1 MTPKEDML
9 DESAQLIN
17 EIESNL
23 EKVLQKRKEEVE
35 LDLQL
40 KMRREKEDAERKKT
54 LIEGEFE
61 KERGT
66 IKEFRGAISE
76 FETARKT
83 LQDRMRDHLER
94 GMRYQGDIE
103 KLTALTLEEL
113 RKVGDL
119 SLQLSDLRQT
129 SEKKVAE
136 IRTKLK
142 ERFGIALE
150 ASAAVPVPAPPP
162 AFERREESAMAS
174 DLDQELTRLK
184 KIKELLETDSIGPDR
199 PAFERAPVR
208 EAFAEP
214 LAVPEEPEFVPPE
227 RFEPLSF
234 EPEKPRAEFK
244 MPEINQFIDDFM
256 KRESPSQPEPMFR
269 ESAPVKKEARK
280 QGLDDLS
287 FQAVFETLEKY
298 RKTEPLDFN
307 GEISY
312 FQNRERLILDGESL
326 IRAMSQVL
334 ENAKKQTQKL
344 SQTESPKDQFFLK
357 QELINQQ
364 ESLRKILLRWV
375 RLGEKDGG
383 TLPRYTNEIISLP
396 VLKDI
401 LEKLNMD
408 NWSNPE
414 DVRSFES
421 LTVRLKDAFYRKIT
435 PPAYYLRSI
444 IEELEG

>member
-9 DESAQLIN
+9 DESEQIIN
-17 EIESNL
+17 EIEDNL

-35 LDLQL
+35 RELQL
-40 KMRREKEDAERKKT
+40 KVRRGKEEADRKKS
-54 LIEGEFE
+54 LIEEEFE

-66 IKEFRGAISE
+66 IKEFRSAISE
-76 FETARKT
+76 LETAPKT
-83 LQDRMRDHLER
+83 LQDRIRDHLER
-94 GMRYQGDIE
+94 GMRYQQDIQ

-113 RKVGDL
+113 RKAGAL
-119 SLQLSDLRQT
+119 SAQLSELRQN

-142 ERFGIALE
+142 ERFGITME
-150 ASAAVPVPAPPP
+150 APAAVPLPVPPP
-162 AFERREESAMAS
+162 VFEWREESAMTS
-174 DLDQELTRLK
+174 DLDQELTKLK
-184 KIKELLETDSIGPDR
+184 KIQELLESDSVGSDR
-199 PAFERAPVR
+199 PVSQPAPVR

-214 LAVPEEPEFVPPE
+214 PAVPEEPEFVPPE
-227 RFEPLSF
+227 RF
-234 EPEKPRAEFK
+234 
-244 MPEINQFIDDFM
+244 
-256 KRESPSQPEPMFR
+256 
-269 ESAPVKKEARK
+269 
-280 QGLDDLS
+280 DDLS

-298 RKTEPLDFN
+298 RKSEPLDFN

-312 FQNRERLILDGESL
+312 FQNGKRLILDGESL
-326 IRAMSQVL
+326 IRAMGQVL
-334 ENAKKQTQKL
+334 ENAEKQTQKL

-357 QELINQQ
+357 QELINHQ

-375 RLGEKDGG
+375 RMCEIDGG
-383 TLPRYTNEIISLP
+383 TLPRTTNEIISLP

-421 LTVRLKDAFYRKIT
+421 LTVRFKDAFYRKIT
-435 PPAYYLRSI
+435 PPVYYLRSI